1 MMGVRVFFA
10 GRAAWEAAEGAI
22 AALVLRAWTKPN
34 LIVP

>member
-1 MMGVRVFFA
+1 MIGVRDFFA
-10 GRAAWEAAEGAI
+10 VGAAERTAEGAI